1 MRSNY
6 PAQIEVRSN
15 EGQIVCYQ
23 LAPEFYARS
32 SNVPRV
38 PGERI
43 VQRLD
48 DRFAIFQAQPSSGS
62 RTEGDVLP
70 VYRAQPS
77 GMFAI
82 PTGRLWVRFAEGV
95 DATQMRERV
104 EKAGCTVEELPPWAA
119 NSAWVRASSGKVADA
134 LAAVPVLQKSTGVEY
149 VEPQM
154 LLPSAR
160 KSLR

>member
-1 MRSNY
+1 MPSNY
-6 PAQIEVRSN
+6 PAQIEVQSG
-15 EGQIVCYQ
+15 EGQIVSYR

-32 SNVPRV
+32 SNVPRS
-38 PGERI
+38 PGERV

-48 DRFAIFQAQPSSGS
+48 DRFAIFQVSAAS
-62 RTEGDVLP
+62 RSIAEGDMLP

-82 PTGRLWVRFAEGV
+82 PTGRLWVRFAEGI
-95 DATQMRERV
+95 DAAKIREKV
-104 EKAGCTVEELPPWAA
+104 EKAGCSLEELPPWAA

-134 LAAVPVLQKSTGVEY
+134 LAAVPVLQKSPGVEY

>member
-1 MRSNY
+1 MSSNY

-15 EGQIVCYQ
+15 EGQVVRYQ
-23 LAPEFYARS
+23 LAREFYARS
-32 SNVPRV
+32 SNVPHS

-48 DRFAIFQAQPSSGS
+48 DRFAIFQGQPSSGS
-62 RTEGDVLP
+62 IGEGDVLP

-82 PTGRLWVRFAEGV
+82 PTGRLWVRFAEGI

-104 EKAGCTVEELPPWAA
+104 EKAGCTLEELPPWAA
-119 NSAWVRASSGKVADA
+119 NSAWVRAGSGKVADA
-134 LAAVPVLQKSTGVEY
+134 LAAVPVLQKSPGVEY

>member
-6 PAQIEVRSN
+6 PPQIEVQSG
-15 EGQIVCYQ
+15 EGQIVRYQ
-23 LAPEFYARS
+23 LVPEFYARS
-32 SNVPRV
+32 SNGPHS

-48 DRFAIFQAQPSSGS
+48 DRFAIFQGQPSSGS
-62 RTEGDVLP
+62 LGEGEILP

-82 PTGRLWVRFAEGV
+82 PTGRLWVRFAQSI

-104 EKAGCTVEELPPWAA
+104 EKAGCTLEELPPWAA
-119 NSAWVRASSGKVADA
+119 NSAWVRASSGEVEDA
-134 LAAVPVLQKSTGVEY
+134 LAAVPVLQKSPGVEY
-149 VEPQM
+149 VEPE
-154 LLPSAR
+154 
-160 KSLR
+160 